1 MFWSPSVGSGNP
13 LLDLPFPLWDKKQ
26 TWQEFEWL
34 SKCPLGCP
42 LGMAVI
48 SFTSCFICCI
58 LVGEMAWD
66 LRHEL
71 KCVADAGICYTWPNP
86 PHIFPCH
93 QSLIC
98 SIVLLRCVQIYH
110 FSEIAW
116 FTLCPL
122 EYFPL
127 SSNSSNFL
135 QCLPFSVYRLYLC
148 VCHSDTFLVR

>member
-1 MFWSPSVGSGNP
+1 MYLLFSQLPSAQNNQNAKTAYLGVACFGP
-13 LLDLPFPLWDKKQ
+13 LQWALETPCWIFHFLSKKQ

-110 FSEIAW
+110 FSEIA
-116 FTLCPL
+116 
-122 EYFPL
+122 
-127 SSNSSNFL
+127 
-135 QCLPFSVYRLYLC
+135 
-148 VCHSDTFLVR
+148 